1 MKQVAAI
8 VSVVTICAALASAF
22 ARPSAIERPRDDGA
36 DAGAPVMVMAELF
49 TSEGCSSCPPADEVL
64 TRFINSQ
71 PVPGVIVVGLGEHVD
86 YWDRLGWRDPF
97 SSASLT
103 SRQSQYGASVFRTG
117 SIYTPQM
124 VIDGRLEGIGSD
136 VGAIRKAV
144 MEAAKA
150 PKAALSV
157 SARRDGDDVRVDVQV
172 DAAPSVIRKGPADV
186 TVAITED
193 RLVTEVRR
201 GENRGRTLRHTAVV
215 RSMMTVGEL
224 PPGDATFTTSV
235 LSALARDWKSENLRI
250 VAFVQERQSRRI
262 VGVGAVALAAPAE
275 RRQER

>member
-1 MKQVAAI
+1 MKH
-8 VSVVTICAALASAF
+8 VSMMFGLVTVCAALASAV
-22 ARPSAIERPRDDGA
+22 ARPGAVERPRDGGA
-36 DAGAPVMVMAELF
+36 DAVAPVTVVVELF

-64 TRFINSQ
+64 TQFISSQ

-103 SRQSQYGASVFRTG
+103 SRQSLYNANVFRTG
-117 SIYTPQM
+117 NIYTPQM

-136 VGAIRKAV
+136 AGAIRKAV
-144 MEAAKA
+144 LEAAKT
-150 PKAALSV
+150 PKAALLV
-157 SARRDGDDVRVDVQV
+157 SGRRDGDDVRVDVHV
-172 DAAPSVIRKGPADV
+172 DAAPSVVRKEPADV

-215 RSMMTVGEL
+215 RSVMTVGEL
-224 PPGDATFTTSV
+224 TPGDRTFTTSV
-235 LSALARDWKSENLRI
+235 SSALARDWKSENLRV

-262 VGVGAVALAAPAE
+262 VGVGAVALGVPAE
-275 RRQER
+275 RR